1 MRGLN
6 LWLEI
11 DGMRQSAAVA
21 FYAML
26 SLAPL
31 LVLVVAGLG
40 WWLDRSVVEETLL
53 QQIRDVTGEKAAAV
67 VQHALQSATAPE
79 QGAIATVIAF
89 GVLMSAA
96 TGVFVALQ
104 DALADIWGVKH
115 SAHKRA
121 PMWQLLVLRLR
132 GMGYV
137 LALGGALMLS
147 LVVSAVLRV
156 LTRMLDDV
164 IANPWFWGTFNEV
177 VGLLFVT
184 LLFVGMMRI
193 SDGRKPSLR
202 YLVWGS
208 LIGAVL
214 FTLGKHAMTLYL
226 SEAAVVSAYG
236 AAGSLVALLMWL
248 YFSSAIL
255 LLAASLAKAMSQ
267 SGAPQVTEAGAAPE
281 QV

>member
-1 MRGLN
+1 
-6 LWLEI
+6 
-11 DGMRQSAAVA
+11 MRQSAAVA

-53 QQIRDVTGEKAAAV
+53 QQIQDVTGEKAAAV

-164 IANPWFWGTFNEV
+164 IANPWFWGTLNEV

-208 LIGAVL
+208 LIGSAL
-214 FTLGKHAMTLYL
+214 FTLGKRAMTLYL

-255 LLAASLAKAMSQ
+255 LLAASLAKAMSE
-267 SGAPQVTEAGAAPE
+267 SATPQAMEAEAVPE
-281 QV
+281 QD